1 MKPNYAKGFKFG
13 RRMGLWFQIYKP
25 RHFLSFDGLNQVDG
39 MSLRKDLGKRGKYK
53 QSDRFGLNC

>member
-1 MKPNYAKGFKFG
+1 MVSDIQA
-13 RRMGLWFQIYKP
+13 